1 MKTFREWL
9 AKKDEMAIGA
19 SVDAILNG
27 CKGGPDYQVLGAC
40 SDLRPDPK
48 EKKKKKKNGR
58 KKTK

>member
-1 MKTFREWL
+1 
-9 AKKDEMAIGA
+9 MAIGA

-48 EKKKKKKNGR
+48 DKKKKKKKKKHGG